1 MFPHSYE
8 LSFIS
13 LQPPPLSTNLEYN
26 LQSSTE
32 PGYTVK
38 GFDKVDVNI
47 GNGGRNTSWQFYN
60 YKLNV
65 NVWDGELKDN
75 LEIHTTNE
83 MAAKWGRGGGR
94 IGKIGG
100 MGTVDN

>member
-1 MFPHSYE
+1 MFPHICE

-13 LQPPPLSTNLEYN
+13 PAPPPLSTNLEYN

-65 NVWDGELKDN
+65 NVWDGELERQFGNTLWKWDGPN
-75 LEIHTTNE
+75 TN
-83 MAAKWGRGGGR
+83 
-94 IGKIGG
+94 
-100 MGTVDN
+100 TNTH